1 MDEKDKPPQLSS
13 LTPKKRFTLVKF
25 LIERFGIKL
34 CEHLIVELIQNDD
47 YKTLRQLFSHNII
60 SPKEMVFNEEKG
72 INPILHMAIF
82 YGSNETV
89 KEILK
94 HGVPL
99 ETKNTKGLTA
109 LDVAEWSKNKEIIS
123 LLS

>member
-1 MDEKDKPPQLSS
+1 MNERDKPPQLSS
-13 LTPKKRFTLVKF
+13 LSPKKRFTLVKF
-25 LIERFGIKL
+25 LIQKFGIKL
-34 CEHLIVELIQNDD
+34 CEHLIVELIQDDD
-47 YKTLRQLFSHNII
+47 YNTLRQLFEQEIL
-60 SPKEMVFNEEKG
+60 SPKEIVFNPEKG
-72 INPILHMAIF
+72 LNPLLHMAIF

-99 ETKNTKGLTA
+99 ETQNPKGLTPM
-109 LDVAEWSKNKEIIS
+109 DVAEWSKNKEIIS